1 MVVVQTKEAAMGNHW
16 SCTTSGQKSNMLRVT
31 FNDKI
36 LSTAVRGITITDD
49 QAIEALKASKLRSRF
64 NAQGKNSKP
73 TVLRLTI
80 KPYNARMHFNR
91 VTTAT
96 YKT

>member
-1 MVVVQTKEAAMGNHW
+1 MGNHW
-16 SCTTSGQKSNMLRVT
+16 SCITSGQKSKTLRVT

-49 QAIEALKASKLRSRF
+49 QAIEALKASKFRSKLS
-64 NAQGKNSKP
+64 AQGKNSKP

-80 KPYNARMHFNR
+80 KPYKARVHCKR
-91 VTTAT
+91 VTKAT
-96 YKT
+96 YKI